1 MRVAFL
7 VTTLLGTGHLA
18 RTSLIADAFVAAGHD
33 ALVVSG
39 GFPSPLAEPKQAR
52 LLQIPQVRSNL
63 SFTAM
68 FDADGEV
75 VSEALLA
82 ERQKLVRDAIVNFAP
97 DVLVTEQF
105 PFGRRKLGVEFL
117 GAIEAAKG
125 ALILCS
131 IRDILQLPE
140 KPGRK
145 EEGEERF
152 DRHYD
157 GALFHG
163 KSDLIDLSESW
174 PIPPALRPRIIDTGY
189 IGDATPGSSDT
200 DDGHGEIVVA
210 AGGNALGTDLF
221 PAAAAAGALMPDR
234 RWRLLIGGPERL
246 NQIAALG
253 TLPPNVI
260 AEPTRPDFRAL
271 LARCRVAVL
280 QCGYNTAL
288 DVVAT
293 GSRVVFSPFEGVL
306 ETEQL
311 QRARAMADRYGCGLV
326 REGDL
331 SGEALAGAVRA
342 CAQGPAPDYGDIR
355 LDGAENCVGIVE
367 AALAAKRR

>member
-1 MRVAFL
+1 MRIVFL
-7 VTTLLGTGHLA
+7 VTNLLGTGHLA
-18 RTSLIADAFVAAGHD
+18 RTSLIADAFMDAGHE
-33 ALVVSG
+33 ALVISG
-39 GFPSPLAEPKQAR
+39 GTPGPMAEPKKAR
-52 LLQIPQVRSNL
+52 LQQLPPVRSNL

-68 FDADGEV
+68 YDAQGEIV
-75 VSEALLA
+75 DDALLA
-82 ERQKLVRDAIVNFAP
+82 GREALIRTAITEFAP

-105 PFGRRKLGVEFL
+105 PFGRRKLAAEFM
-117 GAIEAAKG
+117 GAIKAAKG

-152 DRHYD
+152 ARHYD
-157 GALFHG
+157 GMLFHG
-163 KSDLIDLSESW
+163 KSELVDLSESW
-174 PIPPALRPRIIDTGY
+174 PIPAALRPRIMDTGY
-189 IGDATPGSSDT
+189 IGDSTPGTTTT
-200 DDGHGEIVVA
+200 DDGHGEIIVA

-221 PAAAAAGALMPDR
+221 PAAAAAGARMPEQ
-234 RWRLLIGGPERL
+234 RWRLLVGGPERMA
-246 NQIAALG
+246 QIADLG
-253 TLPPNVI
+253 TLSPNVI

-271 LARCRVAVL
+271 LARSRVAVL

-293 GSRVVFSPFEGVL
+293 GARAVFSPFEGVL

-311 QRARAMADRYGCGLV
+311 QRARAMAERYGCGLV
-326 REGDL
+326 READL
-331 SGEALAGAVRA
+331 SGATLAAAVRA
-342 CAQGPAPDYGDIR
+342 CADGPEPDYSDIS

-367 AALAAKRR
+367 TALAAKK